1 MPESYKRAMEFGRPA
16 VIGAAWAAISLLS
29 LPSACRA
36 PTQIKVLVRSNL
48 SCAEASDVAINVGS
62 APRAV
67 EDTLS
72 KGYNTLALAST
83 CDDRSGTA
91 DFGSVYLAPG
101 QDTGA
106 IVLRGTLKGQS
117 PARCTK
123 ESGFANCIVARRRF
137 SYVDHTTLTMT
148 ITLERACLNVPC
160 AADSTCQGGRCV
172 SSVVECSANACDP
185 NPDAS
190 APEDDPK
197 DAGSPPDA
205 GKPRLPVVLLSAH
218 SGTTCATFGDG
229 SLKCWGDNT
238 HGQLGVGDRV
248 ARGVR
253 PGDMAER
260 LTRVEVGDGRRVK
273 RVAVGGSHACA
284 LLDDGH
290 VKCWGDNQRGQ
301 LGLGDTNERT
311 SPAEQAVVLKEPATA
326 LSCGRNHTCVV
337 LLSGAVQC
345 WGDNTLGKLGLGMS
359 NAFFGGNEEDMQRIA
374 LVDLAE
380 KASAVRAGDTHS
392 CALLTDGRLKCWGAN
407 GNAQLGL
414 GDTLSRGID
423 PAGMGT
429 KLPSPRLNATGV
441 GDTRTVVT
449 GPFSTCAQSTAGA
462 VQCWGGN
469 AQGQLGLG
477 DIKDRGAESSH
488 MGQFLPQVNLG
499 PQESAQSL
507 SATSLHACAVLQSG
521 GVKCWGF
528 NALGQLGQGDSQ
540 LRGDTAASMANLR
553 AIDLGTDT
561 GPVKELATG
570 SVHACA
576 LFESGRVKCW
586 GGNAEGALGL
596 GDTQGRGD
604 APEQMGDA
612 LPFVDL

>member
-1 MPESYKRAMEFGRPA
+1 M
-16 VIGAAWAAISLLS
+16 GAAWAAISLLA
-29 LPSACRA
+29 LPFACRE
-36 PTQIKVLVRSNL
+36 PTQIKVLIRSDL

-62 APRAV
+62 ASSAV
-67 EDTLS
+67 ENALS
-72 KGYNTLALAST
+72 KGYNTLALASA
-83 CDDRSGTA
+83 CDDRSGKA

-123 ESGFANCIVARRRF
+123 DSEFANCIVARRRF
-137 SYVDHTTLTMT
+137 SYVEHTTLTMT
-148 ITLERACLNVPC
+148 ITLDRACLNVPC
-160 AADSTCQGGRCV
+160 GEDSTCQGGRCV
-172 SSVVECSANACDP
+172 SSVVECNGSACDP

-190 APEDDPK
+190 VPGADPK
-197 DAGSPPDA
+197 DAAPPPDA
-205 GKPRLPVVLLSAH
+205 GNPRPPVVLLSAH
-218 SGTTCATFGDG
+218 SGTTCAIFADG

-238 HGQLGVGDRV
+238 YGQLGLGDRTS
-248 ARGVR
+248 RGVR
-253 PGDMAER
+253 PADMAGR
-260 LTRVEVGDGRRVK
+260 LARVAVGDGRRVT
-273 RVAVGGSHACA
+273 RVAVGGKHTCA

-301 LGLGDTNERT
+301 LGLGDTTERT
-311 SPAEQAVVLKEPATA
+311 SPAEQPVVLKEPATA
-326 LSCGRNHTCVV
+326 VSCGKEHTCVV
-337 LLSGAVQC
+337 LSSGAVQC
-345 WGDNTLGKLGLGMS
+345 WGDNTWGKLGLGMS
-359 NAFFGGNEEDMQRIA
+359 NAFFGGNEEDMQRVK
-374 LVDLAE
+374 LVDLGAN
-380 KASAVRAGDTHS
+380 ATAVRAGDTHS
-392 CALLTDGRLKCWGAN
+392 CALLTDGYLKCWGAN
-407 GNAQLGL
+407 GSAQLGL
-414 GDTLSRGID
+414 GDRQHRGID

-429 KLPSPRLNATGV
+429 MLPSPRLTAIGA
-441 GDTRTVVT
+441 GDTRSVVT
-449 GPFSTCAQSTAGA
+449 GTFYTCAQSTAGT

-477 DIKDRGAESSH
+477 DTKERGAEASQ
-488 MGQFLPQVNLG
+488 MGQFLPQVFLG
-499 PQESAQSL
+499 SQERAQSL
-507 SATSLHACAVLQSG
+507 SATGLHTCAALQSG

-528 NALGQLGQGDSQ
+528 NALGQLGQGDTQ
-540 LRGDTAASMANLR
+540 VRGDTASSMANLR
-553 AIDLGTDT
+553 AVDLGTNT

-604 APEQMGDA
+604 APGQMGDA